1 MPMQVEDAVEASLVK
16 EVDCIRDYQHKMK
29 LLVEV
34 MVKQVDSNC
43 QAQKLLVTDIRN
55 KVGGGFRIRILHEKI
70 SHDQKISANIDGI
83 CEKLTNKSGELESH
97 SRIQNLLV
105 NKSVPESWNR
115 DSQNNVQISRNARSV
130 DI

>member
-1 MPMQVEDAVEASLVK
+1 MK

-55 KVGGGFRIRILHEKI
+55 KVGGFRIRVLHEKI

>member
-1 MPMQVEDAVEASLVK
+1 MVK

-55 KVGGGFRIRILHEKI
+55 KVGGGDLGSGFCMRKYLMTRKSLPT
-70 SHDQKISANIDGI
+70 
-83 CEKLTNKSGELESH
+83 LTGS
-97 SRIQNLLV
+97 
-105 NKSVPESWNR
+105 
-115 DSQNNVQISRNARSV
+115 ARS
-130 DI
+130 

>member
-1 MPMQVEDAVEASLVK
+1 MSKYDE
-16 EVDCIRDYQHKMK
+16 
-29 LLVEV
+29 
-34 MVKQVDSNC
+34 
-43 QAQKLLVTDIRN
+43 
-55 KVGGGFRIRILHEKI
+55 
-70 SHDQKISANIDGI
+70 QKISANIDGI

-130 DI
+130 DIWISSQSVNICQY

>member
-1 MPMQVEDAVEASLVK
+1 MTRSDLHTLTRVTNHCTVMPMQVEDAVEASLVK

-55 KVGGGFRIRILHEKI
+55 KVGGGI
-70 SHDQKISANIDGI
+70 
-83 CEKLTNKSGELESH
+83 
-97 SRIQNLLV
+97 
-105 NKSVPESWNR
+105 
-115 DSQNNVQISRNARSV
+115 
-130 DI
+130 

>member
-55 KVGGGFRIRILHEKI
+55 KVGGGFRIWIQHEKI
-70 SHDQKISANIDGI
+70 
-83 CEKLTNKSGELESH
+83 
-97 SRIQNLLV
+97 
-105 NKSVPESWNR
+105 
-115 DSQNNVQISRNARSV
+115 
-130 DI
+130 